1 MLAAHALVASFL
13 GGATIRVAGL
23 DVLGSIAL
31 ATLVIGLVVSAIL
44 LAPWHLKFAVNARD
58 LYDELDEQAAE
69 EAEAGTLGWL
79 AAAGFGYQALR
90 EENTPAV
97 RRMSRLSGL
106 LGVLVVAQTVA
117 GLTAL
122 AVRWRHGSQATPA
135 RPDQAALDLDRHRG
149 RSRRQRVG
157 PAPAGSTSR

>member
-69 EAEAGTLGWL
+69 EAEADTLGWL
-79 AAAGFGYQALR
+79 AAAGSATRHFA
-90 EENTPAV
+90 
-97 RRMSRLSGL
+97 RRTRRRSVACPGSRACS
-106 LGVLVVAQTVA
+106 AC
-117 GLTAL
+117 
-122 AVRWRHGSQATPA
+122 S
-135 RPDQAALDLDRHRG
+135 
-149 RSRRQRVG
+149 S
-157 PAPAGSTSR
+157 